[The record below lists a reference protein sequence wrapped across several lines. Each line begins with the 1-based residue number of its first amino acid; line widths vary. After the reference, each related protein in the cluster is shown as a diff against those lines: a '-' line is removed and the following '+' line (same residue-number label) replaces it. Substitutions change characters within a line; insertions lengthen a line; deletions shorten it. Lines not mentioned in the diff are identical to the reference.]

1 MNKQEQRTFGI
12 TENLLKKPVPK
23 FYGAGKHKVQLAY
36 ITPAEAELLAD
47 LDLHNSNPPNPGP
60 GGIPNFNDPGKGI
73 SGAAMSAAERGDFGS
88 KDVRASGMSLQ
99 QAKGIQAG
107 ALAAAAGKKQSK
119 AFQDIQ
125 RMENEKKKQAE
136 QEKLRV
142 ELLTNKANELI
153 DKGYDPTKV
162 LGSSSMYEL
171 DQLQQNVKNKF
182 LAGAQKYVFDPLY
195 DYGAKPLYQTMTTLN
210 PNLFAISNVV
220 LPSFNFNPTFDE
232 DDQFI
237 DANIFG
243 GKYTGLYNH
252 LNPDNPAY
260 DFTEEMKD
268 EFVNAIFDPA
278 PDTTKGY
285 TINQDISDDETANEE
300 LKNVLNK
307 YGVTS
312 VYNALNPASEQNRLA
327 RLDTN
332 NDGKIDG
339 FDFAGDNKGGGPADV
354 YIPSSTNTTSGA
366 AASGTGTGT
375 ATVDTTDYQG
385 IYNNFSADQKATA
398 DKIMAMDEYDLPYAV
413 DYVRMGGPLF

>member
-1 MNKQEQRTFGI
+1 MVGI
-12 TENLLKKPVPK
+12 ADLKK
-23 FYGAGKHKVQLAY
+23 KVGYVGPTVSDIPREFGEGEHFVKLAY
-36 ITPAEAELLAD
+36 ITPAEASLLEKVD
-47 LDLHNSNPPNPGP
+47 MYDSDPPHTGPEIKGIPNYNDFGP
-60 GGIPNFNDPGKGI
+60 GGSFR

-88 KDVRASGMSLQ
+88 KDVRASGMSLKD
-99 QAKGIQAG
+99 AKGIQAG

-125 RMENEKKKQAE
+125 RMENEKKKQAA

-182 LAGAQKYVFDPLY
+182 LTGAQRYVFDPLY
-195 DYGAKPLYQTMTTLN
+195 DYGAKPLYQTMTTFN
-210 PNLFAISNVV
+210 PEFAVKFGLFPKI
-220 LPSFNFNPTFDE
+220 FNFNPTFDE

-243 GKYTGLYNH
+243 DKFTGLYNH
-252 LNPDNPAY
+252 FNPDNPAY

-268 EFVNAIFDPA
+268 EFANALFDPA

-285 TINQDISDDETANEE
+285 TVNEE
-300 LKNVLNK
+300 AAREVAEKYNV
-307 YGVTS
+307 GS
-312 VYNALNPASEQNRLA
+312 VFDALNPNSEQNRLD

-339 FDFAGDNKGGGPADV
+339 FDFAGDGGPADV
-354 YIPSSTNTTSGA
+354 YIPPSTNTTSGA

-375 ATVDTTDYQG
+375 ATVDTTDYQS

-398 DKIMAMDEYDLPYAV
+398 DKIIAMDDYDLPYAV